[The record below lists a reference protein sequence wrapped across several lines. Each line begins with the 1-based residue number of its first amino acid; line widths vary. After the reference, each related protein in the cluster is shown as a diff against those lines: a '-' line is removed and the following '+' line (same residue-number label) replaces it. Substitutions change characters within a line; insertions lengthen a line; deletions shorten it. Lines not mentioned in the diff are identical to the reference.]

1 MVAIKDS
8 LCEFDKFYQMVIET
22 TSMTKYRVGGGAI
35 TTEHLS
41 CVCVLCED
49 KSLFCVVKD
58 KWWPLKM
65 VCVSGRFC
73 CLQPI
78 LAGGA
83 HEED

>member
-8 LCEFDKFYQMVIET
+8 SCEFDKFYQMVIET
-22 TSMTKYRVGGGAI
+22 TSKTKYRVGEGTI

-41 CVCVLCED
+41 CVLCED

-58 KWWPLKM
+58 KWWPLKT

-83 HEED
+83 REED

>member
-22 TSMTKYRVGGGAI
+22 TSKTKYRVGEGTI

-41 CVCVLCED
+41 CVLCED

-58 KWWPLKM
+58 KWWPLK
-65 VCVSGRFC
+65 R
-73 CLQPI
+73 
-78 LAGGA
+78 
-83 HEED
+83 

>member
-8 LCEFDKFYQMVIET
+8 SCEFDKFYQMVIET
-22 TSMTKYRVGGGAI
+22 TSKTKYRVGEGTI

-41 CVCVLCED
+41 CVLCED

-58 KWWPLKM
+58 KWWPLKR

-78 LAGGA
+78 LTGGA
-83 HEED
+83 REED

>member
-1 MVAIKDS
+1 MAIKDS

-22 TSMTKYRVGGGAI
+22 TSKTKYRVGEGTI

-41 CVCVLCED
+41 CVLCED

-58 KWWPLKM
+58 KWWPLKT
-65 VCVSGRFC
+65 VCVSDRFC

-83 HEED
+83 REED